1 MVSRAVDELGCSS
14 GLVYLADL
22 QQRVLVPLVPP
33 VGAPT
38 GDQVEFLP
46 VDSTIAGRVFQH
58 LEVLTQELHDGALRV
73 WVPLLD
79 GTDRLGVMA
88 ATVATGGELRSLMAG
103 LEDLAWVLSEL
114 VVSKSRYGDA
124 LVRLRRQGEMGLA
137 AEMQWALLPP
147 LTFAGREVAV
157 AGALEPAY
165 AIAGDTVDYA
175 VNQGQTC
182 VAIFDGMGHG
192 LTAAQLAVVAV
203 SAYRNARRADAPL
216 AATCEVIDGA
226 VDAAFDGAA
235 FTTGVLAHLDTTTG
249 LFEWVN
255 AGHPEPLLFRRGR
268 LIRPLQVAPALPFG
282 LWALRPDAHL
292 EVGREPLETGDLV
305 LFYSDGVVE
314 ARSPAGEYFGR
325 DRLTDLVVRNLAGGL
340 PASELMRRV
349 VRALLEHQGGQLDDD
364 ATLLA
369 LEWRTERP
377 A

>member
-1 MVSRAVDELGCSS
+1 
-14 GLVYLADL
+14 
-22 QQRVLVPLVPP
+22 
-33 VGAPT
+33 
-38 GDQVEFLP
+38 
-46 VDSTIAGRVFQH
+46 
-58 LEVLTQELHDGALRV
+58 
-73 WVPLLD
+73 
-79 GTDRLGVMA
+79 
-88 ATVATGGELRSLMAG
+88 
-103 LEDLAWVLSEL
+103 
-114 VVSKSRYGDA
+114 
-124 LVRLRRQGEMGLA
+124 
-137 AEMQWALLPP
+137 
-147 LTFAGREVAV
+147 
-157 AGALEPAY
+157 
-165 AIAGDTVDYA
+165 
-175 VNQGQTC
+175 
-182 VAIFDGMGHG
+182 MGHG